1 MARDISMLVKDEIY
15 VRDIEKE
22 IEANGGQ
29 LLENITLFDVY
40 KGGQIAEGYKSV
52 SFSITFRATDR
63 TLTDDEVNKVMND
76 ILDSLEKKFGAVLR
90 DK

>member
-29 LLENITLFDVY
+29 LLEDITLFDVY

-52 SFSITFRATDR
+52 SFSITFRAPDR

>member
-52 SFSITFRATDR
+52 SFSITFRAPDR